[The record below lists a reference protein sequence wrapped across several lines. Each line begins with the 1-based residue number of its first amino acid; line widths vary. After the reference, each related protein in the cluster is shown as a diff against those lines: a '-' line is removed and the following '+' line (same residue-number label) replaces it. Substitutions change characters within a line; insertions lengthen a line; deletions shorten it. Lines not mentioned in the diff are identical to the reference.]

1 MRLVVCEYLRDIH
14 KGCLEVSDV
23 GRGRNDVDW
32 RVYAILDPD
41 FVQGDA
47 LERARA
53 LMAAGVGVLQLRD
66 KRGDARKTFELGRAL
81 VEAARGCQTLI
92 IINDRLDVAMA
103 ASAHGVHL
111 GPNDLPVAAARRLVG
126 DRLIIGASAGNSE
139 RAGALVAEGADYLGV
154 GAIFE
159 ARAVKSDAS
168 SPQGPELL
176 RAVRRQVGE
185 ALPVVGIGGI
195 DVQNAGQVAEAGAS
209 GVAVIRAL
217 CQADDPQAATS
228 RLRDAFDRGLE
239 LARSH

>member
-1 MRLVVCEYLRDIH
+1 MS
-14 KGCLEVSDV
+14 GA
-23 GRGRNDVDW
+23 GRGLSEVDW

-41 FVQGDA
+41 FVQGNA

-66 KRGDARKTFELGRAL
+66 KRGDARKTYELGRAL
-81 VEAARGCQTLI
+81 VEAARSRETLI
-92 IINDRLDVAMA
+92 IINDRLDVALA
-103 ASAHGVHL
+103 AGADGVHL
-111 GPNDLPVAAARRLVG
+111 GPNDVPVAAARRVVG
-126 DRLIIGASAGNSE
+126 ERLILGASAGTPE
-139 RAGALVAEGADYLGV
+139 RAAALVAEGADYLGV

-176 RAVRRQVGE
+176 RAVRRQVGS

-195 DVQNAGQVAEAGAS
+195 DVQNAGQVAQAGAS

-217 CQADDPQAATS
+217 CQADDPGAATS
-228 RLRDAFDRGLE
+228 QLRDAFDAGLE
-239 LARSH
+239 VQRSR